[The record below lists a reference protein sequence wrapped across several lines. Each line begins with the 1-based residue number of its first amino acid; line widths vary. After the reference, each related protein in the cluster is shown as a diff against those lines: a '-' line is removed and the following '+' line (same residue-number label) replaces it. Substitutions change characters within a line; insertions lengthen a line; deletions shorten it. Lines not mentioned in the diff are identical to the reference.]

1 MMDDVNSVMSAREK
15 ARSFLVQGKT
25 VIAAGLMIK
34 LIETEPTPENLE
46 LLADVYM
53 QQGLFD
59 HAKELYLQVVKAG
72 LK

>member
-1 MMDDVNSVMSAREK
+1 MDDVNSVMSAREK
-15 ARSFLVQGKT
+15 ARTFLAQGKT
-25 VIAAGLMIK
+25 VRAAGLMIK